1 MNKVATYLQ
10 GHISGEVLVSDSAR
24 DFFSTDASV
33 LQIKPNL
40 IVYPR
45 LTNDVRKVARFA
57 WQLAEKGHTL
67 PITARGSGTDQT
79 GAAIGRGMVMVFPAH
94 MNRIMEIDTKS
105 RQVRLQPGVNFKS
118 LQETL
123 YTHGMFVPPYP
134 ASYAYSTIG
143 GAIANNTAGEKSL
156 KYGSMRNWVDR
167 LEVVLANGEVI
178 QTGRISRREL
188 DKKKGLATFEGEVY
202 RAVDGIVSDNA
213 DTIAGYYN
221 SVTVTKDSVGY
232 GLQDVKRRDG
242 SLDLTPLFVGSQG
255 TLGIVSE
262 IILKTSPYSP
272 KTELI
277 AASFSSIGSALDAIN
292 ELLPM
297 APSALEMVDKH
308 LLEFAEKHQGADP
321 FKAIFGATEGE
332 ESPAVVL
339 LIEFDD
345 TADRAR
351 AKKAKRAL
359 KKLESIATH
368 AISTSDADDRERL
381 WSIRHAAAAVVNYD
395 QGGKAAVPFIEDG
408 IVPAPAF
415 REFINDVYD
424 LFDKHHLEVPIW
436 GHAGDANLHIQP
448 LLDLHK
454 LGDRQK
460 LFKLMDE
467 YYRLVLKH
475 GGSIAAEHNDG
486 RLRAPYVA
494 AQVGQEMADIFKQL
508 KAAFDPHGIL
518 NPGVKTGTEL
528 KELVD
533 ILRNEYSIAH
543 LSEHLPRT

>member
-1 MNKVATYLQ
+1 MNKVASYLQ
-10 GHISGEVLVSDSAR
+10 GHISGEVLISDSAR
-24 DFFSTDASV
+24 EFFSTDASV
-33 LQIKPNL
+33 LQVKPNL

-45 LTNDVRKVARFA
+45 LTNDVRKIARFA

-94 MNRIMEIDTKS
+94 MNRILEIDTKS
-105 RQVRLQPGVNFKS
+105 KQVRLQPGVNFKS

-156 KYGSMRNWVDR
+156 KYGAMRNWVDR

-178 QTGRISRREL
+178 QTGRISKREL

-221 SVTVTKDSVGY
+221 SVTVSKDSVGY
-232 GLQDVKRRDG
+232 SLQDVKRKDG
-242 SLDLTPLFVGSQG
+242 SLDLTPLLVGSQG

-262 IILKTSPYSP
+262 IILKTAPYSP
-272 KTELI
+272 KSELI
-277 AASFSSIGSALDAIN
+277 AASFSSIDSALDAIN

-321 FKAIFGATEGE
+321 YKAIFGHEEGAE
-332 ESPAVVL
+332 TPAIVL
-339 LIEFDD
+339 LVEFDD
-345 TADRAR
+345 TADRMR

-359 KKLESIATH
+359 KKLEGVASH
-368 AISTSDADDRERL
+368 AISTSDVDDRERL
-381 WSIRHAAAAVVNYD
+381 WSIRHSAAAVVNYD
-395 QGGKAAVPFIEDG
+395 QGGKASVPFIEDG

-415 REFINDVYD
+415 RNFISDVYTM
-424 LFDKHHLEVPIW
+424 FEKHHLEAPIW
-436 GHAGDANLHIQP
+436 GHAGDANVHIQP

-467 YYRLVLKH
+467 YYRLVLKY

-494 AQVGQEMADIFKQL
+494 AQVGQEMEDIFKQV
-508 KAAFDPHGIL
+508 KQAFDPHGIL
-518 NPGVKTGTEL
+518 NPGVKTSTEL

-533 ILRNEYSIAH
+533 LLRNEYSIAH